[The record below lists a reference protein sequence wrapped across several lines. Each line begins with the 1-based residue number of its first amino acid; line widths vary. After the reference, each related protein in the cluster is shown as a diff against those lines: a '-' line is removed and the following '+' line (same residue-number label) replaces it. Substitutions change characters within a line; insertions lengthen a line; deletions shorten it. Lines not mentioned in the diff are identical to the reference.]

1 VGNLGRLLWLI
12 SSGETR
18 EEAVELARKLQV
30 QGIQPLLVYS
40 KESSDLPTDMYET
53 EVEVIKC
60 IEAVGELD
68 KPAFV
73 AIKLSGLS
81 SDEELRQLER
91 EIHSLSSKTLF
102 GGTPRFIPQARGVL
116 TRYPELMG
124 RLQRISD
131 VARKSKVGL
140 VLDAEIRFQGQVDSL
155 TTSASIS
162 SLLNEMGGHVWNTH
176 QM

>member
-1 VGNLGRLLWLI
+1 VGNLGRLSWLI

-18 EEAVELARKLQV
+18 EEAVELAKKLQL

-40 KESSDLPTDMYET
+40 KESSDLPTDMHET

-91 EIHSLSSKTLF
+91 DIHSLSSKNLF
-102 GGTPRFIPQARGVL
+102 GGTPRFFAQARGVL

-131 VARKSKVGL
+131 VARKSNVGL

-162 SLLNEMGGHVWNTH
+162 SLLNEVGGHVWNTH